1 MKRAISIVVF
11 FILWCVGING
21 VVSEGPNLKY
31 RMNCNFWFTV
41 KHQSQTQ
48 IAQITPQLLQLR
60 SFCFFRAILT
70 ICGKCL
76 LMCYFVIRSKSGEH
90 STAYDALITVLQ
102 RDFRFMHMSCCTKYF
117 NQIFW
122 NCALL

>member
-48 IAQITPQLLQLR
+48 IAQIEAGTKPNLKQKNQW
-60 SFCFFRAILT
+60 SF
-70 ICGKCL
+70 
-76 LMCYFVIRSKSGEH
+76 
-90 STAYDALITVLQ
+90 TV
-102 RDFRFMHMSCCTKYF
+102 
-117 NQIFW
+117 
-122 NCALL
+122 